1 MASQARFTLLPPSLP
16 STHPGGDTGQSLE
29 ALRGWWAPGQ
39 NCWSLS
45 LYSLGRKWIIR
56 EDDAVSPRAV
66 PGALPLGHV
75 SPAWTSLEQDT
86 GLGWGWED
94 LGTRVQQPRPTQP
107 PGQPAGA
114 CLCCGLDMSWVSL
127 YVCVSEC
134 QYVCVT
140 LERLWLGL
148 LKTHLHLLSLS
159 KGLPV
164 YVWVCLASC
173 MQLSIPT
180 WASALYLTGLLQTCT
195 PSLCGL
201 SAMDAC
207 VLTWHWV
214 GIPTEGIL

>member
-1 MASQARFTLLPPSLP
+1 
-16 STHPGGDTGQSLE
+16 
-29 ALRGWWAPGQ
+29 
-39 NCWSLS
+39 
-45 LYSLGRKWIIR
+45 
-56 EDDAVSPRAV
+56 
-66 PGALPLGHV
+66 
-75 SPAWTSLEQDT
+75 
-86 GLGWGWED
+86 
-94 LGTRVQQPRPTQP
+94 
-107 PGQPAGA
+107 
-114 CLCCGLDMSWVSL
+114 MSWVSL